1 MHARHRSPGNGYR
14 SNSMGMGMPPE
25 GSARGRGF
33 YSEYRSFNRGFGR
46 GQGQPKSF
54 QQLPPTPR
62 KSDVFMEA
70 GRLAAEYLVSQGL
83 LPPGILSGKLQNGA
97 FRSEDGENLQL
108 PPEGRSSALAR
119 LGNSGSDVGS
129 GRRRY
134 PDDYNSMGLRNY
146 LNRRKKGGSFK
157 SNSLDWGREYGRSG
171 SWSEKGRVSPD
182 IEGDCDSYSGNQE
195 EQQVS
200 KDVGNALQ
208 KPGLGEL
215 APKSEE
221 ASGLESGLEKFNIQ
235 DEMGSRA
242 SSSSVG
248 KGLLHETGVEFSK
261 KSVDSTN
268 MDMEAGELKDEICDE
283 ETEEQDALEE
293 SAIKHYSLE
302 DDTSTKSNNDLLT
315 LCRFAKVPTKTRSSL
330 TYKGLKVDSVSNNDV
345 EKTSDTI
352 LPIGPEALVEN
363 NSLVSSAVDLLPDKT
378 LDSKCPDSEI
388 SKAPHV
394 QSIEGVGTLGSLY
407 GVDEGQFMRSQS
419 FPDRALM
426 CDVDQELGQGLSGL
440 QKSSSMVQ
448 ERGEKRT
455 MEEHDSV
462 EATKKLREWFPSN
475 EYSNISSMSDKK
487 ASSQEETA
495 TPCEVSLAVDP
506 ENSVNRFSFPRRGGE
521 PCVEYAQEKQLF
533 PGSFKICDLNLM
545 EASDINE
552 NHHSDPTL
560 IYPTIPKKEATPVD
574 VDLSMSNS
582 IMSGDY
588 SRRTSDGKEI
598 EIIDLENDS
607 AQTEKASDNNSE
619 RKTETMFTGME
630 GFSNHV
636 QNAGHIPDVQDNYD
650 GLMITQLLNN
660 FPDCPGVPVDINA
673 LQNEMAI
680 HNGEVALGDDDSI
693 YMSLGEI
700 PLSFL
705 RGWEQPP
712 PQEYE
717 KPF

>member
-1 MHARHRSPGNGYR
+1 MHARHRNPGNVYR
-14 SNSMGMGMPPE
+14 SNSMAMGVPPE

-54 QQLPPTPR
+54 QQPPPMPR

-83 LPPGILSGKLQNGA
+83 LPPTILSGKIQNGT
-97 FRSEDGENLQL
+97 FRSEDGENFQL
-108 PPEGRSSALAR
+108 PHEGRSSVLTR
-119 LGNSGSDVGS
+119 LGNSSSDVGS

-157 SNSLDWGREYGRSG
+157 SSSSDWGREYGRSG
-171 SWSEKGRVSPD
+171 SWSEKGRASPD
-182 IEGDCDSYSGNQE
+182 IGGDCDSYSGNQD
-195 EQQVS
+195 EQIS
-200 KDVGNALQ
+200 KDVGDGLQ
-208 KPGLGEL
+208 KPGLGEV

-221 ASGLESGLEKFNIQ
+221 FSGLESELEKYNIQ

-248 KGLLHETGVEFSK
+248 KDLMHETDGEFSK

-268 MDMEAGELKDEICDE
+268 MDVEAGELKDEICNDE
-283 ETEEQDALEE
+283 TKEQDALEE

-302 DDTSTKSNNDLLT
+302 DDTSTKTNNDLLAF
-315 LCRFAKVPTKTRSSL
+315 CRFAKVPTKTRSSL
-330 TYKGLKVDSVSNNDV
+330 TCKGQKVDSVSNNDV

-352 LPIGPEALVEN
+352 LPGGSEALGEN
-363 NSLVSSAVDLLPDKT
+363 NSLVSSVVDMLPDKT
-378 LDSKCPDSEI
+378 LDSKYHHPEI
-388 SKAPHV
+388 SKPSRV
-394 QSIEGVGTLGSLY
+394 QSVEGVGALGSVY
-407 GVDEGQFMRSQS
+407 GVEQGHFVRSQS
-419 FPDRALM
+419 FPDRALI
-426 CDVDQELGQGLSGL
+426 CDVDQGLGQGFSDL

-448 ERGEKRT
+448 ERGGKRT
-455 MEEHDSV
+455 MEENDSV
-462 EATKKLREWFPSN
+462 EATKKLREWFPSMVTQSN
-475 EYSNISSMSDKK
+475 EYSIIPSMSDKK
-487 ASSQEETA
+487 ASSQETA
-495 TPCEVSLAVDP
+495 APCEVSLAVDL
-506 ENSVNRFSFPRRGGE
+506 ENSVNSFQFPRRVGE
-521 PCVEYAQEKQLF
+521 PCVGYVQEKQLF
-533 PGSFKICDLNLM
+533 PGSYKICDLNLM

-560 IYPTIPKKEATPVD
+560 IYPIIPKKEATMVD

-582 IMSGDY
+582 IMSGEY
-588 SRRTSDGKEI
+588 GRRTSDGKEI

-607 AQTEKASDNNSE
+607 AQTDKALDNSE
-619 RKTETMFTGME
+619 QKTETMFTVTE
-630 GFSNHV
+630 GFPNHV

-660 FPDCPGVPVDINA
+660 FPDCPAVPVDINA
-673 LQNEMAI
+673 LQNEMTI
-680 HNGEVALGDDDSI
+680 HNGEGALGDDDSI

-700 PLSFL
+700 PLSM
-705 RGWEQPP
+705 PDI
-712 PQEYE
+712 
-717 KPF
+717 